1 MTHESLPINIVSANI
16 RDKDIRSS
24 KTLPI
29 IIEYRIDR
37 AKLMPIIIDDDKIS
51 DNIGD
56 FEYSQQP

>member
-1 MTHESLPINIVSANI
+1 MTHESIPINIVAANI

-24 KTLPI
+24 KSLS
-29 IIEYRIDR
+29 
-37 AKLMPIIIDDDKIS
+37 IIIDDDKIS